1 MKTVASLRV
10 STAQQG
16 VRSQRLA
23 ILEYARHHDVSIDEF
38 IEATASGQASDKRR
52 RLDELLHIL
61 QRGNRVVVSELSR
74 LGRSLGQI
82 VAILDAL
89 AKADV
94 AFVALKEHICVE
106 GTRDIQTKVITTLL
120 GTDPGRHMDK
130 RVAGALR
137 RHETL
142 RVRIEGSKT
151 EYQTI
156 GGETGSVWKP
166 ETERIE
172 RVIVKNARGHAFY
185 EYGEP
190 MLIEPEHVLTL
201 PLASMTAAERKEFD
215 TAGRAGEL
223 ASWPE
228 VGSLSRAEQN

>member
-1 MKTVASLRV
+1 MFGWPACPGPVFA
-10 STAQQG
+10 
-16 VRSQRLA
+16 RLA
-23 ILEYARHHDVSIDEF
+23 L
-38 IEATASGQASDKRR
+38 
-52 RLDELLHIL
+52 
-61 QRGNRVVVSELSR
+61 
-74 LGRSLGQI
+74 
-82 VAILDAL
+82 
-89 AKADV
+89 
-94 AFVALKEHICVE
+94 
-106 GTRDIQTKVITTLL
+106 
-120 GTDPGRHMDK
+120 
-130 RVAGALR
+130 
-137 RHETL
+137 
-142 RVRIEGSKT
+142 VRIEGSKT

-156 GGETGSVWKP
+156 SGETGGVWKP

-228 VGSLSRAEQN
+228 VGSRMMTRVFTGQDMRDGWVIVQDCPFGRSARPLSLVVRARWVRQLKYVPGLGQA